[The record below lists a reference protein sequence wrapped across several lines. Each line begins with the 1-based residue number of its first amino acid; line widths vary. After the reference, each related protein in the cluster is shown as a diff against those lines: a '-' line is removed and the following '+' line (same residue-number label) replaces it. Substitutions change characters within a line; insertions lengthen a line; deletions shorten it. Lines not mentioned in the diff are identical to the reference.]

1 MHSRTIRHLSTPLL
15 AVALSF
21 GAFVALPFVPGAI
34 PGAQAAQAATAA
46 PSKLGDLSGF
56 RTIAADTAKLVD
68 AGNLPGAKARIK
80 DLETKWDG
88 AEPSLKPRAAADWH
102 RVDDAIDHALSAL
115 RASKPDAAACKQA
128 LAALLATLDQP
139 GGKA

>member
-1 MHSRTIRHLSTPLL
+1 MHFRIVKHLSAPLL

-21 GAFVALPFVPGAI
+21 SAIAALPFVPGAV
-34 PGAQAAQAATAA
+34 ANAHAATAA

-80 DLETKWDG
+80 DLETKWDD

-115 RASKPDAAACKQA
+115 RAGKPDAAACKQA
-128 LAALLATLDQP
+128 LATLLATLGQP

>member
-1 MHSRTIRHLSTPLL
+1 MHARTLRKLSAPLL

-21 GAFVALPFVPGAI
+21 GAAAALPFVPGAV
-34 PGAQAAQAATAA
+34 ASAQAATAA

-80 DLETKWDG
+80 DLETRWDG

-102 RVDDAIDHALSAL
+102 RVDDAIDRALSAL
-115 RASKPDAAACKQA
+115 RASKPDAAACRQA

>member
-1 MHSRTIRHLSTPLL
+1 MHSRTLRTLSTPLL
-15 AVALSF
+15 AATLSLGAL
-21 GAFVALPFVPGAI
+21 AALPLAPGAI
-34 PGAQAAQAATAA
+34 ASAQAATAA

-68 AGNLPGAKARIK
+68 AGNLSGAKARIK

-102 RVDDAIDHALSAL
+102 RVDDAIDRALSAL
-115 RASKPDAAACKQA
+115 RAGKPDAAACRQA